1 MTKQQKTHHG
11 THKLQ
16 TIPYT
21 NLIFN
26 NGLPGLFIYLFIII
40 IYYLV
45 FGETFMK
52 NW

>member
-21 NLIFN
+21 NLIFK
-26 NGLPGLFIYLFIII
+26 NGLPEFVYLFI
-40 IYYLV
+40 
-45 FGETFMK
+45 FGETGMK
-52 NW
+52 DW